1 MDYQEKYL
9 KYKTKYLHLK
19 NIVGGGFLN
28 PQIENRVQI
37 EIKRLKDLD
46 LFDDFNYDKE
56 NNRIT
61 FIRKSDGCIIRI
73 ILPQNYPFD
82 KPTITYNNRNLNI
95 DLWGVGKNLK
105 TFVLSIQDN
114 LERKNQILIMCHP
127 HKIETHGHWLLDS
140 DIKPLIEKERIDN
153 YEFITGDII
162 SGGDIQDDLFSDGFI
177 NQNIEN
183 FNAVIIPDCA
193 GFWYTLQK
201 SRESIYCDKLYL
213 LIKKIMNT
221 IKNNGVLFI
230 SKFLYDE
237 FYNYVKDNLVREGI
251 IFEETTL
258 NFSKV
263 TKVLIIR
270 KL

>member
-73 ILPQNYPFD
+73 VLSQNYPFD
-82 KPTITYNNRNLNI
+82 KPIITYNNKNLNI
-95 DLWGVGKNLK
+95 DSWVIGKKLELLI
-105 TFVLSIQDN
+105 TDVPDN
-114 LERKNQILIMCHP
+114 LEKKNQILIMCHP
-127 HKIETHGHWLLDS
+127 RKLETHGHWLLDS

-183 FNAVIIPDCA
+183 FNAVIMPDCG
-193 GFWYTLQK
+193 GFWYTLQ
-201 SRESIYCDKLYL
+201 ESKECDKLYKI
-213 LIKKIMNT
+213 IKKVMN
-221 IKNNGVLFI
+221 IVKKNGVLFI
-230 SKFLYDE
+230 SKFIFPD

-258 NFSKV
+258 KES
-263 TKVLIIR
+263 TDIALIVR
-270 KL
+270 KP